1 MSSSSSSA
9 TARWR
14 SLVTRKLLLV
24 AVLVTGAAGCN
35 TWYNE
40 VPSPDNLMHAV
51 PWFDHM
57 ILSKAVHPYQRTDI
71 PRETPV
77 GSVPITGGEADW
89 RVGNVRQL
97 QYGFDVA
104 VANTVTRPVEMPA
117 LPAERGA
124 ELYGTYCA
132 VCHGYQGDGNSAMKS
147 YLAPP
152 SLLTPLA
159 RSYTDGYLYSIL
171 RYGRGLMGQY
181 GDKITRQDE
190 RWAVVEY
197 VRSLQAA
204 APLPATANAGGA
216 N

>member
-1 MSSSSSSA
+1 
-9 TARWR
+9 
-14 SLVTRKLLLV
+14 VTRKLLLV

-71 PRETPV
+71 PRETPA

-152 SLLTPLA
+152 SLL
-159 RSYTDGYLYSIL
+159 
-171 RYGRGLMGQY
+171 MGQY